1 MSKPVR
7 YTLAVLACIA
17 CYAVCIA
24 LMVATGIGGVIAMVL
39 MCFAIKHVWNAI
51 VHYGEEDELDKY
63 AKELESEQ
71 QSKEDSQES

>member
-1 MSKPVR
+1 MNKPLR
-7 YTLAVLACIA
+7 YTLAVWACIA
-17 CYAVCIA
+17 CYMVCIL
-24 LMVATGIGGVIAMVL
+24 LMLATGIGGVIAMVL

-51 VHYGEEDELDKY
+51 VHYDEEDELDKY

>member
-7 YTLAVLACIA
+7 YLLAVLACIA

-24 LMVATGIGGVIAMVL
+24 LMLATGIGGVLAMVL

-51 VHYGEEDELDKY
+51 VHYGEEDELDKQ

-71 QSKEDSQES
+71 QPKGDSQES